1 MSGFICIVSYIN
13 TPIPLAM
20 LKLLRTKTKKQ
31 TSSAPSS
38 ASPVPTS
45 QTLNENEASSGKL
58 PPDFALSLDLCLSVC
73 LSVTH
78 SHAHLFNHY
87 FLCHSLRTWCLLLFQ
102 TQNTESATTTTTAPS
117 IHRDRLV
124 SAARTSKR
132 SPITPWTCGASWRI
146 VSAKI
151 SPRFPCRSTSASHFH
166 CYRDCP
172 KISNI
177 PIF

>member
-73 LSVTH
+73 YSLTRSFIQSLFSLSFPPYLMSAPLSDAKNGINNNNNGAVH
-78 SHAHLFNHY
+78 PSRPARVRRKNIQEKPNYPLNLWGIMKNCIGKDLSKIPMPVNFSEP
-87 FLCHSLRTWCLLLFQ
+87 LSLLQ
-102 TQNTESATTTTTAPS
+102 
-117 IHRDRLV
+117 RLSEDLEYSDILDQV
-124 SAARTSKR
+124 
-132 SPITPWTCGASWRI
+132 
-146 VSAKI
+146 
-151 SPRFPCRSTSASHFH
+151 
-166 CYRDCP
+166 
-172 KISNI
+172 
-177 PIF
+177 